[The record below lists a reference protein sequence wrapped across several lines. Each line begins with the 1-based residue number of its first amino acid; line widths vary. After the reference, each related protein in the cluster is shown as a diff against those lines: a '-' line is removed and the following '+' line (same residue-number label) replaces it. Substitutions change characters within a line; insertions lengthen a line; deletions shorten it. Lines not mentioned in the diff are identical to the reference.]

1 MKFRSSRTDRG
12 PLCEG
17 WREDTQPIMCS
28 YKLVDVRFDLS
39 LLTHKVEEFVH
50 KVNSEDRIDTELI
63 CDHDPRLS
71 GRFSWWAT
79 DKPSPGLTSGSG

>member
-1 MKFRSSRTDRG
+1 MTSVQEEEDLLKFRSSRTDRG

-50 KVNSEDRIDTELI
+50 KVNSEDCTRQGQT
-63 CDHDPRLS
+63 LS
-71 GRFSWWAT
+71 
-79 DKPSPGLTSGSG
+79 L